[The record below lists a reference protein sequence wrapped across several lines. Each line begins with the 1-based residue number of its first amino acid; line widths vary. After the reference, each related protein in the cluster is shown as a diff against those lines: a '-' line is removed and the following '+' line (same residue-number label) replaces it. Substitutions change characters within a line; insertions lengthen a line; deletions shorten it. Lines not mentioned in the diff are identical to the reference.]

1 MSNQPTTT
9 ARGDVASFIEKAKE
23 LAPTNAQGR
32 GRLIFALD
40 ATASRQPTWDM
51 AAHVQTEMFLETA
64 KLGGL
69 SVQLVFYR
77 GFQECKASRFV
88 NDPKDLLNLMQR
100 VTCLAGRTQI
110 GRVLQ
115 HALQT
120 NAKSPV
126 GALVFVG
133 DACEEDIDHLGDQAG
148 RLALQGTRAFLF
160 QEGQNREASLAFAQ
174 IAKLTKGAH
183 CTFQP
188 GAAAELREL
197 LGAVAAFA
205 CGGQS
210 AVAKLPQ
217 SRNLR
222 RLTQQL
228 G

>member
-9 ARGDVASFIEKAKE
+9 SQSDIAAFVEKANA
-23 LAPTNAQGR
+23 LASKSGHGR

-64 KLGGL
+64 KQGGL

-88 NDPKDLLNLMQR
+88 SDAKELLSLMQR
-100 VTCLAGRTQI
+100 VTCHAGRTQI

-115 HALQT
+115 HALKT
-120 NAKSPV
+120 NSQSTV

-133 DACEEDIDHLGDQAG
+133 DACEEDVDHLGDLAG
-148 RLALQGTRAFLF
+148 QMALQGTRAFLF
-160 QEGQNREASLAFAQ
+160 QEGHNREASLAFSQ

-205 CGGQS
+205 SGGRT

-222 RLTQQL
+222 QLTQQL
-228 G
+228 D